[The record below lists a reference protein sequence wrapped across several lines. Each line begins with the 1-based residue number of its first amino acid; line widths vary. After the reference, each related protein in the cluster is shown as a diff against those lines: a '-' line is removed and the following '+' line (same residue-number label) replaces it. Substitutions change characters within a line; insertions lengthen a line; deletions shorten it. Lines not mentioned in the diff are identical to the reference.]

1 MNNNC
6 EDKELI
12 EGVIVCIK
20 QIEKYFKNHTEKSM
34 EKDWMVQDAVLY
46 RMGLLGSFVSEI
58 SDNLKSK
65 YDNFFWSISIL
76 KYEGIETAWGLYE
89 ANNTNLEPFESFK
102 SIYKELEIIYKQE
115 YFTKNIN
122 EKEVKFDDNYEF
134 PLKSKNSIWTVK
146 NK

>member
-76 KYEGIETAWGLYE
+76 KYEGIETAWGLYQ
-89 ANNTNLEPFESFK
+89 ANNTNSEPFESFK
-102 SIYKELEIIYKQE
+102 SIYKELENIYKKE
-115 YFTKNIN
+115 YFAKNIN

>member
-1 MNNNC
+1 MNNKS

-12 EGVIVCIK
+12 ESVLVCIK
-20 QIEKYFKNHTEKSM
+20 QIEKYFKNHTEKSI
-34 EKDWMVQDAVLY
+34 EKDFMVQDAVLY
-46 RMGLLGSFVSEI
+46 RMILLGSFVSEI
-58 SDNLKSK
+58 SDNFKSK
-65 YDNFFWSISIL
+65 YDDFFWSISIL

-89 ANNTNLEPFESFK
+89 ANNTNSAPFESFK
-102 SIYKELEIIYKQE
+102 SISKELENIYKQE

-122 EKEVKFDDNYEF
+122 EKVVKFDDNYEF